1 MQGRHARCGQIAR
14 PDPSRSNGVDVIRYF
29 LAVPEVVLAVQKCH
43 SGIRK
48 EQNMEELLFAF
59 LGMLFDIL
67 FQAVLNNRSTA
78 GCARF
83 LVKLLVIIGCYAG
96 LSETLPFDQAT
107 SARWSMI
114 ITISVVAVYYLFKR
128 LRQRIRQEQDND
140 LYSPSNSSENTG

>member
-1 MQGRHARCGQIAR
+1 
-14 PDPSRSNGVDVIRYF
+14 
-29 LAVPEVVLAVQKCH
+29 
-43 SGIRK
+43 
-48 EQNMEELLFAF
+48 MEELLFVF

-67 FQAVLNNRSTA
+67 FQEVLNNRSTA

-83 LVKLLVIIGCYAG
+83 LVKLLVIIGCYLG

-128 LRQRIRQEQDND
+128 LRQRIQQEPDND